1 MKKLRQMFATPTALR
16 KLMNCYPP
24 YLGAGIQVT
33 HISDD
38 YRIIDVQ
45 MKLRWYNRNYV
56 GTHFGG
62 SLFAM
67 TDPFYMLA
75 LMNILGNQYLV
86 WDKGADIDFIK
97 PGAGTVFVKFEV
109 TESMLQDIYQHTDS
123 GDKYIP
129 TYPVTIIDEQGET
142 VAKVNKRIYIRRK
155 PNAR

>member
-1 MKKLRQMFATPTALR
+1 MFATPTALR

-24 YLGAGIQVT
+24 YLGAGIQVA

-97 PGAGTVFVKFEV
+97 PGAGTVFAKFEV

-142 VAKVNKRIYIRRK
+142 VAKVNKRIYLRRK